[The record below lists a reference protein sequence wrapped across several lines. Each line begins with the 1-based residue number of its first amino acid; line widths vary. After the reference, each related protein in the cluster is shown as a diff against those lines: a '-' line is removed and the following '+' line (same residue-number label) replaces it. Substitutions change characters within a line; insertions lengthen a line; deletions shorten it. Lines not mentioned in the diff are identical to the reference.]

1 MMQATRL
8 RWIGGTRMR
17 ALRDAVASH
26 CAAWR
31 SQWAVA
37 GEAFGV
43 EVETI
48 DGDRAEKHPFDPR
61 WHAMST
67 HNGTC
72 YVHASSATFEG
83 LGKALAGMTT
93 ADGRGIALGIG
104 RRGLTDLAARL
115 HATSAGE
122 ALVALPGMPDPHAIG
137 RKYGAAGC
145 LLRLGPITIE
155 LYMDAS
161 LCDAL
166 IPPEQVGTGALQTR
180 RAAIQS
186 VEATFDAMLD
196 LGSASILES
205 LAFRAG
211 EIIRTTISIGAPVHL
226 RTASGS
232 EALAGVLVA
241 ANGRRAMRI
250 ADPIKQQARKS

>member
-1 MMQATRL
+1 MMQVARL

-26 CAAWR
+26 CVAWR

-43 EVETI
+43 DVETI

-67 HNGTC
+67 HSGTS
-72 YVHASSATFEG
+72 YVHASSATFEV
-83 LGKALAGMTT
+83 LGKALAGMTA

-104 RRGLTDLAARL
+104 RRSLTDLAARL
-115 HATSAGE
+115 HAASAGE
-122 ALVALPGMPDPHAIG
+122 ELVALPGMPEPHAIG
-137 RKYGAAGC
+137 RKYGAIGC
-145 LLRLGPITIE
+145 LLRLGPIAIE

-166 IPPEQVGTGALQTR
+166 IPPEQIRTNALETR
-180 RAAIQS
+180 RAAIQPA
-186 VEATFDAMLD
+186 EATFDAMLD
-196 LGSASILES
+196 LGSASIRES
-205 LAFRAG
+205 LAFRPG
-211 EIIRTTISIGAPVHL
+211 EIIRTTIPIGATVHL
-226 RTASGS
+226 RTDGGR
-232 EALAGVLVA
+232 EAFSGVLIA

-250 ADPIKQQARKS
+250 ANPIKQQESKS